1 MAKNPEKAAGSPF
14 PPRPMC
20 SCVNDCA
27 DTLKVL
33 ADANRVLIVRTL
45 IGRALCV
52 GDICAATGLPQQ
64 RVSHHLGRM
73 RLAGVVEAERDGKSV
88 IYRISP
94 DIAAEDGIDLGC
106 CRVVF
111 RQLPGETG

>member
-1 MAKNPEKAAGSPF
+1 MPKNPEKTTDSPF
-14 PPRPMC
+14 PPQPMC

-27 DTLKVL
+27 DILKVL
-33 ADANRVLIVRTL
+33 ADANRVLIVRAL

-52 GDICAATGLPQQ
+52 GDICAATGLAQQ

-73 RLAGVVEAERDGKSV
+73 RLAGVVEAERDGRSV

-94 DIAAEDGIDLGC
+94 DIAAEDGLDLGC
-106 CRVVF
+106 CRIAF
-111 RQLPGETG
+111 RQLPGGTH